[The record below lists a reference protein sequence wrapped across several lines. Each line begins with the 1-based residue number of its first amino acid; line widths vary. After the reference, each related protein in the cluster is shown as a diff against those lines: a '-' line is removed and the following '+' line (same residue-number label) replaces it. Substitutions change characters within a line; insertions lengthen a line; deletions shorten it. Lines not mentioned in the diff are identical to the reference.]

1 MYFIKGISNV
11 LERKVNN
18 MERDIALVELNKLK
32 GEDLY
37 ARASEYGVTTWI
49 NKPDGTRKQNK
60 GWFGHVI
67 EHYLG
72 LPQNSAQSPNFGSW
86 ELKTTSLKTLKDGS
100 IAPKETLAITM
111 IDPYEVVQKTFE
123 DSHLYSKLK
132 KLILVSR
139 IVSDKF
145 EDSGIVYSVNTFDL
159 NDVTLLK
166 EIKEDYDLIRNTLID
181 NNNRISCLT
190 GKMGK
195 WIQPRTKGAG
205 HGSESRAFY
214 ARKILVKKII
224 GL

>member
-1 MYFIKGISNV
+1 
-11 LERKVNN
+11 
-18 MERDIALVELNKLK
+18 MERDIALCELKKLI

-37 ARASEYGVTTWI
+37 ARAAEYGVTTWI
-49 NKPDGTRKQNK
+49 NKSDGTRKQNK

-100 IAPKETLAITM
+100 VTPKETLAITM
-111 IDPYEVVQKTFE
+111 IDPYEVAQKTFE
-123 DSHLYSKLK
+123 DSHLYAKLK

-139 IVSDKF
+139 IVSEKF
-145 EDSGIVYSVNTFDL
+145 EDSGKVYSVNTFDL
-159 NDVTLLK
+159 NDTLLLN
-166 EIKEDYDLIRNTLID
+166 EIKEDYDSIRQKLIAND
-181 NNNRISCLT
+181 NKISCLS
-190 GKMGK
+190 GRMGK
-195 WIQPRTKGAG
+195 WVQPRTKGAG

-214 ARKILVKKII
+214 ARKNLVKRII

>member
-1 MYFIKGISNV
+1 
-11 LERKVNN
+11 
-18 MERDIALVELNKLK
+18 MERDKALIELKK
-32 GEDLY
+32 IIGTDLFL
-37 ARASEYGVTTWI
+37 RADEYGVTTWN

-86 ELKTTSLKTLKDGS
+86 ELKTTSLKTLKNGS
-100 IAPKETLAITM
+100 IVPKETLAITM
-111 IDPYEVVQKTFE
+111 IDPYEVAQKPFE
-123 DSHLYSKLK
+123 ESHLYAKLK

-145 EDSGIVYSVNTFDL
+145 EDSGKVYSVNTFDL
-159 NDVTLLK
+159 SNNALLK
-166 EIKEDYDLIRNTLID
+166 EIKEDYDLIRNKLID
-181 NNNRISCLT
+181 NNKSLSCLT
-190 GKMGK
+190 GRMGK
-195 WIQPRTKGAG
+195 WIQPRTKGPG

-214 ARKILVKKII
+214 ARKALVQKII